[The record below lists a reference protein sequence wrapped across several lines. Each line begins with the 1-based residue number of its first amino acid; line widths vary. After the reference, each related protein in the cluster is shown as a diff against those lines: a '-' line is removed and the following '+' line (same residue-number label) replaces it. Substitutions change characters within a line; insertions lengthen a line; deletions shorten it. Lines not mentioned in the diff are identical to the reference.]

1 MINNIIY
8 LIIRF
13 LNYSLLFHTSVD
25 ENFDTLE
32 TRQQCVL
39 DNLRLSLIAIPLGNK
54 IYYILTFKKSSPDL
68 LKKENFGFLFILD
81 YDLKWGRKSPDFIE
95 SQVEKYVKNI
105 EAQSMEKTKE
115 QEEFLKQ
122 RISENNE
129 SMSVIRNKITHYTAI
144 MLAFASAL
152 VYLFTKTSAIYSSS
166 VLILIYY
173 YILLII
179 TVQVVNLALFLRKG
193 MLISSFYQSSFK
205 ELRTSVYKKELTK
218 SFYRDWFAKNDD
230 VRYFAG
236 IVKNAEKHLYRA
248 ICIGFIFFTL
258 ITLSSNENNQ
268 TDTLHSSEVYIVQYL

>member
-1 MINNIIY
+1 
-8 LIIRF
+8 
-13 LNYSLLFHTSVD
+13 
-25 ENFDTLE
+25 
-32 TRQQCVL
+32 
-39 DNLRLSLIAIPLGNK
+39 
-54 IYYILTFKKSSPDL
+54 
-68 LKKENFGFLFILD
+68 
-81 YDLKWGRKSPDFIE
+81 
-95 SQVEKYVKNI
+95 
-105 EAQSMEKTKE
+105 
-115 QEEFLKQ
+115 
-122 RISENNE
+122 
-129 SMSVIRNKITHYTAI
+129 